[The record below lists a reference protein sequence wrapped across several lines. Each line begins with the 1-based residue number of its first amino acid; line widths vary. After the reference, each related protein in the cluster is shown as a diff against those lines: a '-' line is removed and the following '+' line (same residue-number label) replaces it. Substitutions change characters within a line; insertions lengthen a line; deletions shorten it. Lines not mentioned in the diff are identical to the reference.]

1 LESAL
6 LELQSERA
14 DSSITSLVVDID
26 DVPEVSDLYGVGSL
40 PTILFFKEGTI
51 VGSYSGSDIDAIRAM
66 LLDFAGGKLEAS
78 GDGAS
83 SIGATEPVYPPIAAS
98 LSCKDR
104 GRVSLEA
111 ADGADTANLS
121 ISSISMLGLDLFI
134 DSSASAAVP
143 SNRVVANARSI
154 LVDIDALTDEIVRS
168 MYEYRVPT
176 ISADGTCSN
185 TEVLAKNPFN
195 LAVNGYNLCAASK
208 FSPTELKSHPMTERL
223 VRLKS
228 IVEGLYEITQADW
241 IGLYR
246 LVSDVAD
253 ETAPV
258 PTLMKESY
266 RGEPSRAL
274 FPVTE
279 EFAKRSTNSW
289 VALNA
294 KGRVIS
300 NTSSIEDGVSYYKC
314 SGKVLSELCVPI
326 LRRVTEEST
335 QPSFEV
341 IGIIDLESW
350 NANHFSAP
358 RILEVLKVAFDI
370 GECNF
375 LI

>member
-1 LESAL
+1 
-6 LELQSERA
+6 
-14 DSSITSLVVDID
+14 
-26 DVPEVSDLYGVGSL
+26 
-40 PTILFFKEGTI
+40 
-51 VGSYSGSDIDAIRAM
+51 M
-66 LLDFAGGKLEAS
+66 
-78 GDGAS
+78 
-83 SIGATEPVYPPIAAS
+83 GATEPVYPPISADVS
-98 LSCKDR
+98 NRDR
-104 GRVSLEA
+104 GRVLIEA
-111 ADGADTANLS
+111 AGGTDTASIS
-121 ISSISMLGLDLFI
+121 ISSIPQLGLDLFV
-134 DSSASAAVP
+134 DCSVQPSAP
-143 SNRVVANARSI
+143 SNHVVSNAQSM
-154 LVDIDALTDEIVRS
+154 LVDIDTLTDEVVQH

-185 TEVLAKNPFN
+185 TEVLAKSPFN
-195 LAVNGYNLCAASK
+195 LAVNGYNICGASAFSAA
-208 FSPTELKSHPMTERL
+208 ELRSHPMTERL

-228 IVEGLYEITQADW
+228 IIEGLYELTQADW

-246 LVSDVAD
+246 LVSDVSD
-253 ETAPV
+253 RGAPI

-326 LRRVTEEST
+326 LRRIRDEEPASNLA
-335 QPSFEV
+335 SFEV

-350 NANHFSAP
+350 KANHFSAP
-358 RILEVLKVAFDI
+358 LILEVLKVAFDI
-370 GECNF
+370 GESNF